1 MVAGVTIV
9 KTLVL
14 GVAISLALVS
24 VAEAK
29 KKTVSVAGCT
39 AAILQ
44 KVVQT
49 PAGAECGRRQDE
61 AFLKGTAPVMFVC
74 LADGS
79 VACCVDGPSPTCT
92 QITRTRS
99 EFVLDRL
106 GGGTLEMS
114 Q

>member
-1 MVAGVTIV
+1 M
-9 KTLVL
+9 KSFVL
-14 GVAISLALVS
+14 GIAISLALVS
-24 VAEAK
+24 AAEAK
-29 KKTVSVAGCT
+29 KKVTSVAGCT

-61 AFLKGTAPVMFVC
+61 AFLKGTAPVLFVC

-92 QITRTRS
+92 QITRTRGRS
-99 EFVLDRL
+99 ILDSL

>member
-1 MVAGVTIV
+1 MM
-9 KTLVL
+9 KTVVL
-14 GVAISLALVS
+14 GVAMVLALVS
-24 VAEAK
+24 TAEAK
-29 KKTVSVAGCT
+29 KKPFSVAGCT

-61 AFLKGTAPVMFVC
+61 AFLKGTAPVLFVC

-79 VACCVDGPSPTCT
+79 VACCTDGPSPTCT
-92 QITRTRS
+92 QITRTRNS
-99 EFVLDRL
+99 SILDSL